1 MLAGQLEQEQVSA
14 VARLPASL
22 TTPLGVYSL
31 PFFCARLLVPAH
43 FEARLVCEF

>member
-31 PFFCARLLVPAH
+31 SLFLY
-43 FEARLVCEF
+43 EAVGTRTY